1 MQKNF
6 ESVAISRILCHR
18 GQRSAILKFVHKP
31 EIPEQVR
38 YDSYTFKVF
47 FRWLLLLMLISVQVS
62 AQTLSSKNKKALE
75 LYTEADN
82 YRVRGQFSQA
92 INLLNEA
99 ITRDKSFEEA
109 HYRLATIYKAL
120 EQFDLA
126 AQTFEKGMVLTKA
139 DSRKRMYLY
148 ELAAVNLWQGKYE
161 PCKNYATEFLR
172 IENEDRKK
180 IELAKVWIMQ
190 AEYSLTNTTVY
201 DYVITPLSDSVN
213 IFPMQYFP
221 TVTADGMQLIF
232 TARYGGTRNDNEDLV
247 VSSKQ
252 SNGSWGA
259 PVSLSNNINSIQ
271 REGASTI
278 SADGRHIIF
287 TVCGT
292 SGCDLY
298 ESRKTG
304 NDWSRPK
311 NLGPNVNSPR
321 WDAQPSLSADGRE
334 LYFVS
339 ERNGGFGGY
348 DIWYSQL
355 TDIGWSKAVNI
366 GPEVNTPQDEI
377 SPYIHVNN
385 RELYLVSNGLPGY
398 GGYDIYK
405 VQKNEMGWTKP
416 VNLGKPLN
424 DYKDQY
430 SFIVSALGSEGY
442 YSREESKNRS
452 RLYRIVLPEFWV
464 TPFKGNVVTGVVT
477 DKKTGKPLRAQVELY
492 NLAEKRSVSK
502 VFSDSVSG
510 QYLMVLPAGSD
521 YALYVDK
528 AGYLFNS
535 QNFNYSTD
543 KKFDPVKRDIA
554 LESVHENAAIV
565 LSNIFFDVD
574 KFDVQPESTTELEK
588 VADFLAKNPTIKIE
602 ISGHT
607 DNTGSEAYN
616 QQLSEK
622 RAKSVADFINNKII
636 SKNQIQIKGYGS
648 KKALLPNTSEENM
661 QKNRRIEFKILGFFR

>member
-1 MQKNF
+1 M
-6 ESVAISRILCHR
+6 
-18 GQRSAILKFVHKP
+18 QRSIILF
-31 EIPEQVR
+31 
-38 YDSYTFKVF
+38 
-47 FRWLLLLMLISVQVS
+47 LMLISVQGL

-82 YRVRGQFSQA
+82 FRVRGQFSQA
-92 INLLNEA
+92 VSLLNEA
-99 ITRDKSFEEA
+99 ITRDKNFEEA
-109 HYRLATIYKAL
+109 YYRLATILKAQ
-120 EQFDLA
+120 EQYDQA
-126 AQTFEKGMVLTKA
+126 TEIFEKGIALTKTDA
-139 DSRKRMYLY
+139 RKRMYLY
-148 ELAAVNLWQGKYE
+148 ELAVVNLWQAKYE
-161 PCKNYATEFLR
+161 LCKKFAADFLL
-172 IENEDRKK
+172 IERDDRRK
-180 IELAKVWIMQ
+180 IALAKVWIMQ
-190 AEYSLTNTTVY
+190 ADYALTNTTVY

-221 TVTADGMQLIF
+221 TVTADGEQLIF
-232 TARYGGTRNDNEDLV
+232 TARYGGGRNDSEDLV
-247 VSSKQ
+247 VSAKQ

-259 PVSLSNNINSIQ
+259 PVSLSANINTIQ

-287 TVCGT
+287 TVCGA

-304 NDWSRPK
+304 TMWSRPK
-311 NLGPNVNSPR
+311 NLGPNINSPR

-355 TDIGWSKAVNI
+355 TDLGWSKAVNL

-385 RELYLVSNGLPGY
+385 RELYVVSNGLPGY
-398 GGYDIYK
+398 GGYDIYR
-405 VQKNEMGWTKP
+405 VQKNATGW
-416 VNLGKPLN
+416 GKPLN
-424 DYKDQY
+424 MGMPLNDHRDQY
-430 SFIVSALGSEGY
+430 SFIVSALGNQGY

-452 RLYRIVLPEFWV
+452 RLYRIILPEKWI
-464 TPFKGNVVTGVVT
+464 TPYTGNVVAGVVT
-477 DKKTGKPLRAQVELY
+477 DKVSGKFLRAQVELY
-492 NLAEKRSVSK
+492 NLAEKKSVSK

-510 QYLMVLPAGSD
+510 KYLMVLPAGSD

-528 AGYLFNS
+528 PGYLFNS
-535 QNFNYSTD
+535 QHFNYATD
-543 KKFDPVKRDIA
+543 KTYQPIERNIA
-554 LESVHENAAIV
+554 LEPVHENATIV

-574 KFDVQPESTTELEK
+574 KYELRQESYTELEK
-588 VADFLAKNPTIKIE
+588 VAEFLLKNPVLMVE

-607 DNTGSEAYN
+607 DNTGSESYN
-616 QQLSEK
+616 LALSEK
-622 RAKSVADFINNKII
+622 RAKSVAEFLNNKAI

-648 KKALLPNTSEENM
+648 KKPLFPNTTEENK
-661 QKNRRIEFKILGFFR
+661 QQNRRIEFKIVKPSTK

>member
-1 MQKNF
+1 MQKIF
-6 ESVAISRILCHR
+6 
-18 GQRSAILKFVHKP
+18 
-31 EIPEQVR
+31 
-38 YDSYTFKVF
+38 
-47 FRWLLLLMLISVQVS
+47 LLVLLAVSVQVS
-62 AQTLSSKNKKALE
+62 AQNLSSKNKKAIE

-82 YRVRGQFSQA
+82 YRVRGQFTQA

-99 ITRDKSFEEA
+99 LTRDKNFEEA
-109 HYRLATIYKAL
+109 YYRLATIYKAM
-120 EQFDLA
+120 EEYDQA
-126 AQTFEKGMVLTKA
+126 GSTFEKGLALVKS

-161 PCKNYATEFLR
+161 PCKKYAADFLQ
-172 IENEDRKK
+172 IEKEDRRKV
-180 IELAKVWIMQ
+180 ELAKVWIMQ
-190 AEYSLTNTTVY
+190 SEYSLINTTVY
-201 DYVITPLSDSVN
+201 DYVITPLNDSVN
-213 IFPMQYFP
+213 VFPMQYFP

-232 TARYGGTRNDNEDLV
+232 TARYGGSRNDNEDLV

-252 SNGSWGA
+252 NNGSWGA
-259 PVSLSNNINSIQ
+259 PVSLSKNINSIQ

-311 NLGPNVNSPR
+311 NLGPNINSPR

-339 ERNGGFGGY
+339 ERAGGFGGY

-355 TDIGWSKAVNI
+355 TDKGWSKATNL

-385 RELYLVSNGLPGY
+385 RELYFVSNGLPGY

-405 VQKNEMGWTKP
+405 VQKNETAWSKP

-424 DYKDQY
+424 DHHDQY
-430 SFIVSALGSEGY
+430 SFIVSALGTQGY

-452 RLYRIVLPEFWV
+452 RLYRIVLPEKWI
-464 TPFKGNVVTGVVT
+464 TPFKGNVVTGIIT
-477 DKKTGKPLRAQVELY
+477 NKTSGQPLKAQVELY
-492 NLAEKRSVSK
+492 NLGAKKSVSK

-510 QYLMVLPAGSD
+510 QYLMVLPGGSE
-521 YALYVDK
+521 YALYVEK
-528 AGYLFNS
+528 PGYLFNS
-535 QNFNYSTD
+535 QHFNFVSDKNYE
-543 KKFDPVKRDIA
+543 PVRKDVP
-554 LESVHENAAIV
+554 LEPVHENAAII
-565 LSNIFFDVD
+565 LNNIFFDVD
-574 KFDVQPESTTELEK
+574 KFELRPESYTELEK
-588 VADFLAKNPTIKIE
+588 VAAFLLQNPTLKIE

-607 DNTGSEAYN
+607 DNTGSEPHN

-622 RAKSVADFINNKII
+622 RAKSVADFLNSKTI
-636 SKNQIQIKGYGS
+636 SKNQVQIKGYGS
-648 KKALLPNTSEENM
+648 KKPLLPNTSEENR
-661 QKNRRIEFKILGFFR
+661 QQNRRIEFRILALKP

>member
-1 MQKNF
+1 M
-6 ESVAISRILCHR
+6 
-18 GQRSAILKFVHKP
+18 QRSI
-31 EIPEQVR
+31 
-38 YDSYTFKVF
+38 
-47 FRWLLLLMLISVQVS
+47 LLLVVAISVQVS

-99 ITRDKSFEEA
+99 ITRDKNFEEA
-109 HYRLATIYKAL
+109 YYRLATIYKVQ
-120 EQFDLA
+120 EQFDQA
-126 AQTFEKGMVLTKA
+126 TETFEKGIALTKA

-148 ELAAVNLWQGKYE
+148 ELAGVNLWQGKYE
-161 PCKNYATEFLR
+161 PCIKYAAAFLQ
-172 IENEDRKK
+172 IEKEDRKK

-190 AEYSLTNTTVY
+190 AEYSLANTTVY
-201 DYVITPLSDSVN
+201 EYVITPLSDSVN

-221 TVTADGMQLIF
+221 TVTADGEQLIF
-232 TARYGGTRNDNEDLV
+232 TARYGGGRNNNEDLV

-252 SNGSWGA
+252 KNGSWGA
-259 PVSLSNNINSIQ
+259 PVSLSANINTIQ

-304 NDWSRPK
+304 NEWSKPK
-311 NLGPNVNSPR
+311 NMGPNINSPR

-355 TDIGWSKAVNI
+355 TDKGWSKAVNL

-385 RELYLVSNGLPGY
+385 REFYLVSNGLPGY

-405 VQKNEMGWTKP
+405 VQKSETGWGKP
-416 VNLGKPLN
+416 VNMGKPLN
-424 DYKDQY
+424 DHHDQY
-430 SFIVSALGSEGY
+430 SFIVSALGSQGY
-442 YSREESKNRS
+442 YSREESKSRS
-452 RLYRIVLPEFWV
+452 RLYKIVLPEKWI
-464 TPFKGNVVTGVVT
+464 TPYKGNVVTGVVT
-477 DKKTGKPLRAQVELY
+477 DKVSGRVLRAQVELY
-492 NLAEKRSVSK
+492 NLAEKKPVSK

-510 QYLMVLPAGSD
+510 KYLMVLPAGAD

-528 AGYLFNS
+528 TGYLFNS
-535 QNFNYSTD
+535 QNFNYASD
-543 KKFDPVKRDIA
+543 KTYEPVERNIA
-554 LESVHENAAIV
+554 LEPVHENAAIV

-574 KFDVQPESTTELEK
+574 KYNLRPESYTELEK
-588 VADFLAKNPTIKIE
+588 VAEFLLKNATLRVE

-607 DNTGSEAYN
+607 DNTGTESYN

-622 RAKSVADFINNKII
+622 RAKSVADFLFDKLI
-636 SKNQIQIKGYGS
+636 SKSQVQIRGYGS
-648 KKALLPNTSEENM
+648 KKPLFPNTSEENR
-661 QKNRRIEFKILGFFR
+661 QQNRRIEFKIISHSTK

>member
-1 MQKNF
+1 MQ
-6 ESVAISRILCHR
+6 RI
-18 GQRSAILKFVHKP
+18 F
-31 EIPEQVR
+31 
-38 YDSYTFKVF
+38 
-47 FRWLLLLMLISVQVS
+47 LLVLLAVSVQVS
-62 AQTLSSKNKKALE
+62 AQNLSSKNKKAVE
-75 LYTEADN
+75 LYIEADN
-82 YRVRGQFSQA
+82 YRVRGQFAQA

-99 ITRDKSFEEA
+99 ITRDKNFEEA
-109 HYRLATIYKAL
+109 YYRLATIYKAM
-120 EQFDLA
+120 EQYDQA
-126 AQTFEKGMVLTKA
+126 GSTFEKGLALVKS

-161 PCKNYATEFLR
+161 PCKKYAADFLQ
-172 IENEDRKK
+172 IEKEDRRKV
-180 IELAKVWIMQ
+180 ELAKVWIMQ
-190 AEYSLTNTTVY
+190 AEYSLTNTMVY

-252 SNGSWGA
+252 NNGSWGA
-259 PVSLSNNINSIQ
+259 PVSLSKNINSIQ

-311 NLGPNVNSPR
+311 NLGPNINSPR

-339 ERNGGFGGY
+339 ERPGGFGGY
-348 DIWYSQL
+348 DLWYSQL
-355 TDIGWSKAVNI
+355 TNAGWSKAVNL

-377 SPYIHVNN
+377 SPYMHVNN
-385 RELYLVSNGLPGY
+385 RELYFVSNGLPGY

-405 VQKNEMGWTKP
+405 VQKNETSWSKP

-424 DYKDQY
+424 DHHDQY
-430 SFIVSALGSEGY
+430 SFIVSAVGNQGY

-452 RLYRIVLPEFWV
+452 RLYRIVLPEKWI
-464 TPFKGNVVTGVVT
+464 TPFKGNVVTGIIT
-477 DKKTGKPLRAQVELY
+477 NKTWGQPLRAEVELY
-492 NLAEKRSVSK
+492 NLGAKKSVSK

-510 QYLMVLPAGSD
+510 QYLMVLPGGSE
-521 YALYVDK
+521 YALYVEK

-535 QNFNYSTD
+535 QHFNFVSDKNYE
-543 KKFDPVKRDIA
+543 PVRKDVS
-554 LESVHENAAIV
+554 LEPVHENAAII
-565 LSNIFFDVD
+565 LNNIFFDVD
-574 KFDVQPESTTELEK
+574 KFELRPESYTELEK
-588 VADFLAKNPTIKIE
+588 VAAFLLQNPTLKIE
-602 ISGHT
+602 IGGHT
-607 DNTGSEAYN
+607 DNTGSELHN

-622 RAKSVADFINNKII
+622 RAKSVADFLNSQAI
-636 SKNQIQIKGYGS
+636 SKNQVQIKGYGS
-648 KKALLPNTSEENM
+648 KKPLLPNTSEENK
-661 QKNRRIEFKILGFFR
+661 QQNRRIEFKIIASKP